1 MSTLLFAKKAFLR
14 LDQIWLVC
22 GVRKERKEV
31 CLYSAIYCDTLKAL
45 RRGSHSFTCKL
56 HHACLSFVRV
66 HQMSPPQQLRQQT
79 SNCSSLLICRPRK
92 DERLSWPSCLTY
104 SGWLTHISGQAWSV
118 HRLDVNSYWLA
129 GIVHNFLSRCA
140 TLPHWR
146 GRTPPL
152 HPSPIST
159 PRILHQLF
167 DLAMP
172 IITLLNAFQTS
183 RKFAN
188 LTSREMEIF

>member
-1 MSTLLFAKKAFLR
+1 VIHSKRSGVDHTVLPANYTTPAFPS
-14 LDQIWLVC
+14 C
-22 GVRKERKEV
+22 
-31 CLYSAIYCDTLKAL
+31 A
-45 RRGSHSFTCKL
+45 FTRC
-56 HHACLSFVRV
+56 HH
-66 HQMSPPQQLRQQT
+66 H
-79 SNCSSLLICRPRK
+79 SNCGSRHPIAAQYSFIDP
-92 DERLSWPSCLTY
+92 ERSWPSWLTH